1 MARSI
6 YARMEVLPSGHRKD
20 SQQIQNEM
28 LEVEDGWL
36 SSKMHGSEDPKV
48 GCKRKF
54 VSEV

>member
-1 MARSI
+1 
-6 YARMEVLPSGHRKD
+6 MEVLPSGHRKD